1 MKVALPTDDCI
12 GMSPHGPRSG
22 LFLVLEVDDS
32 SGNIINRECR
42 TVNVEHPRHEHKR
55 HGAHEEHETDPEH
68 ARWHL
73 AVLQALKDVDVV
85 IAFRMGPIMVEG
97 LQSLGKRVL
106 IGVFVDK
113 ISEIPALLKEA
124 G

>member
-1 MKVALPTDDCI
+1 
-12 GMSPHGPRSG
+12 
-22 LFLVLEVDDS
+22 
-32 SGNIINRECR
+32 
-42 TVNVEHPRHEHKR
+42 
-55 HGAHEEHETDPEH
+55 
-68 ARWHL
+68 
-73 AVLQALKDVDVV
+73 VLQALKDVDVV
-85 IAFRMGPIMVEG
+85 IAFHMGPTMVKG